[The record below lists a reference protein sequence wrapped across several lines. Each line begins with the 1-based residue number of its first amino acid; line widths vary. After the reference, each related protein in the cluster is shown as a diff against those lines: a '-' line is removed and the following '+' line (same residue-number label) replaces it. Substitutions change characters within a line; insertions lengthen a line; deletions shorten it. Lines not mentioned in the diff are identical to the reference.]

1 MAGRLGRVSSTG
13 KEVAKVR
20 KSRVILRSAIIIALF
35 LTTSTHAPKSE
46 ALPSDGYEA
55 HYYQPTGP
63 TCWDVVEVGADGRN
77 CDGSRWSEGTTTGVM
92 FKVDWTIDCHG
103 GGDGPARLY
112 MYRGGWIPIRNTCNL
127 PC

>member
-1 MAGRLGRVSSTG
+1 M
-13 KEVAKVR
+13 R
-20 KSRVILRSAIIIALF
+20 KSRAVSRLAIVIALF

-46 ALPSDGYEA
+46 ALPSAGYEA
-55 HYYQPTGP
+55 HDYQPVSSPICGE
-63 TCWDVVEVGADGRN
+63 VVEVGADGRY

-92 FKVDWTIDCHG
+92 FKLEWTIDCHG

-112 MYRGGWIPIRNTCNL
+112 MYCGGWIPIRNTCNL